1 MRNFLSLASVSKC
14 LNSRRVTAH
23 ATIAASVSWG
33 LYFLNI
39 ATPGFLDRAG
49 NLKGTDFL
57 QFYTAGEFFRT
68 GRMSALYDVQQ
79 FWAACERAVPG
90 ITNRHYFP
98 VYPPQVAL
106 LFSPLSSLPYLSSL
120 LFWVIINV
128 TLYAACGAALA
139 LMCPTAAARR
149 FAFVMSALAFP
160 PFLSAIAHAQVSIV
174 ALACITV
181 AFGAYIRRMPLIA
194 GMALGCTVFKP
205 QIFVAFLV
213 VLAIVRSYRVIAGM
227 LMAAAVQMCLT
238 AMLGAGALMAYFRLV
253 AKLPHLNAAVLAV
266 KPFQMHSLRAFWM
279 LLPVGRAAT
288 VLWLVSVTAILIILG
303 ARWHRQGRARV
314 QFALLILAATLSN
327 PHLYIYDAVILAP
340 ALVVAAEE
348 SLTADARR
356 AELIRVGLYALF
368 ACFFFG
374 SLTRFTHLQLS
385 VPVLVVLFYALSSKG
400 SENLH
405 RESNALPPHQ
415 AAAYG
420 TSKTLGA
427 VIQPRVSA

>member
-68 GRMSALYDVQQ
+68 RRMSALYDVQQ

-106 LFSPLSSLPYLSSL
+106 VFSPLSSLPYLSSL
-120 LFWVIINV
+120 LLWVVINV
-128 TLYAACGAALA
+128 VLYAACSTALA
-139 LMCPTAAARR
+139 FMCPTAAARR
-149 FAFVMSALAFP
+149 SAFVMSALAFP
-160 PFLSAIAHAQVSIV
+160 PFLSVIAHAQVSIV
-174 ALACITV
+174 ALACITG
-181 AFGAYIRRMPLIA
+181 AFGAYIRRMPMIA
-194 GMALGCTVFKP
+194 GIALGCTVFKP
-205 QIFVAFLV
+205 QVFVAFLV
-213 VLAIVRSYRVIAGM
+213 ALAIVRSYRVIAGM
-227 LMAAAVQMCLT
+227 FIAAAVQTFLT
-238 AMLGAGALMAYFRLV
+238 TTFTGAGALMAYVRLS
-253 AKLPHLNAAVLAV
+253 AKLPQWNASVLAV

-279 LLPVGRAAT
+279 LLPVGRAAM
-288 VLWLVSVTAILIILG
+288 VLWLVSVTATLIILR
-303 ARWHRQGRARV
+303 ARWHRQSRAHV
-314 QFALLILAATLSN
+314 QFAVLILAATLIN

-348 SLTADARR
+348 SMIADDRR

-368 ACFFFG
+368 ACFFLG
-374 SLTRFTHLQLS
+374 SVTRFTHLQLS
-385 VPVLVVLFYALSSKG
+385 VLVLVVLFCALSSRSK
-400 SENLH
+400 NLH
-405 RESNALPPHQ
+405 RGSDPL
-415 AAAYG
+415 
-420 TSKTLGA
+420 L
-427 VIQPRVSA
+427 VDRC